1 MPVTLNHTI
10 VHTRDAMAS
19 ATFYADILNLPPPRR
34 LGHFT
39 VLQVGETSLDMIETS
54 EKISSRHFAFLV
66 SEAEFA
72 DIMNRIVA
80 RSLPYWADPFH
91 QSPGQTNC
99 WDDGQGVSFDDPD
112 GHLLEVITRP
122 YGSGGPHA
130 DHPNPLLAGSG
141 K

>member
-10 VHTRDAMAS
+10 VHTSDAMAS
-19 ATFYADILNLPPPRR
+19 ATFYADILYLPPPRR

-72 DIMNRIVA
+72 DIMSRVA
-80 RSLPYWADPFH
+80 ARNLPYWADPFH
-91 QSPGQTNC
+91 QSPGQTNR
-99 WDDGQGVSFDDPD
+99 WDDGQGVYFDDPD

-122 YGSGGPHA
+122 YGSGGPYA

>member
-10 VHTRDAMAS
+10 VHTSDAMAS

-39 VLQVGETSLDMIETS
+39 VLQVGETSRDMIETS

-72 DIMNRIVA
+72 DIMSRIAA
-80 RSLPYWADPFH
+80 RNLPYWADPFH
-91 QSPGQTNC
+91 QSPGQTNR
-99 WDDGQGVSFDDPD
+99 WDDGQGVYFDDPD
-112 GHLLEVITRP
+112 GHHWELVHL
-122 YGSGGPHA
+122 SGMPQA
-130 DHPNPLLAGSG
+130 
-141 K
+141 

>member
-10 VHTRDAMAS
+10 VHTSDAMAS

-72 DIMNRIVA
+72 DIMSRIAA
-80 RSLPYWADPFH
+80 RNLPYWADPFH
-91 QSPGQTNC
+91 QSPGQTNR
-99 WDDGQGVSFDDPD
+99 WDDGQGVYFDDPD
-112 GHLLEVITRP
+112 GNLLEVITRP
-122 YGSGGPHA
+122 YDSGGPHA